1 MAHEQRPIGAV
12 IAMDV
17 ELNHL
22 LDQGVVLRDE
32 RHGPWRDVHVAFGDQ
47 QVVATLA
54 GIGMVNAAA
63 ATEHVIST
71 YGPSAIVNS
80 GCTGAH
86 VAELMPGDVVIGS
99 EVVHHAAMQILASG
113 EERHVGF
120 NFETASGGLVISNG
134 LDADPRLLAL
144 AVKTAPSVDFPAWP
158 EALDWPSEE
167 PRRPV
172 RFLVGPVASADV
184 WTQAIDRLDILRS
197 RHGTLCEDMEAAAIA
212 QIAARYELPFLTI
225 KDISNNE
232 RLAQT
237 ALVSQTI
244 GFDPEF
250 PLVEVGRRS
259 ALLLAEVL
267 KQLSESVPN

>member
-1 MAHEQRPIGAV
+1 MTAQKGPIGAV
-12 IAMDV
+12 IAMEV

-22 LDQGVVLRDE
+22 LDQGTVTREE
-32 RHGPWRDVHVAFGDQ
+32 RHGPWRDVHVTFGEQ
-47 QVVATLA
+47 TVVATQS

-63 ATEHVIST
+63 ATEHLIAT
-71 YGPSAIVNS
+71 YRPRAIVNS

-86 VAELMPGDVVIGS
+86 VANLMPGDVVIGS
-99 EVVHHAAMQILASG
+99 ETVHHAALQILASG

-120 NFETASGGLVISNG
+120 NFETVSGGLVVSSA
-134 LDADPRLLAL
+134 LPSDPGLLAL
-144 AVKTAPSVDFPAWP
+144 TVDRAPEVSFPAWP
-158 EALDWPSEE
+158 DALAWPSDE

-172 RFLVGPVASADV
+172 RFFVGPVASADV
-184 WTQAIDRLDILRS
+184 WTQAIERIDRLHL

-237 ALVSQTI
+237 ALISETI
-244 GFDPEF
+244 GFDPDF
-250 PLVEVGRRS
+250 PLVEVGRRA
-259 ALLLAEVL
+259 ALLLADVL
-267 KQLSESVPN
+267 THLPDLR